1 GSGLGGRA
9 LLVGFQRFIETP
21 DEISDHRDQ
30 PLLLCSGRH
39 QLLQKALSMDPTQCM
54 IADTELSGIVGHD
67 HRICHQAVMA
77 DGAPKP
83 CFGKGGD
90 LLAVENIDTFVSQ
103 MRHERYLVAE
113 VLRLKRPKPMDYG
126 RIAATFFQ
134 IIECGV
140 TQHIILIAA
149 AQQGQ
154 KVQA

>member
-1 GSGLGGRA
+1 
-9 LLVGFQRFIETP
+9 
-21 DEISDHRDQ
+21 
-30 PLLLCSGRH
+30 
-39 QLLQKALSMDPTQCM
+39 
-54 IADTELSGIVGHD
+54 
-67 HRICHQAVMA
+67 
-77 DGAPKP
+77 
-83 CFGKGGD
+83 FGKGAD

>member
-1 GSGLGGRA
+1 
-9 LLVGFQRFIETP
+9 
-21 DEISDHRDQ
+21 
-30 PLLLCSGRH
+30 
-39 QLLQKALSMDPTQCM
+39 
-54 IADTELSGIVGHD
+54 
-67 HRICHQAVMA
+67 MA

-83 CFGKGGD
+83 CFGKGAD

-140 TQHIILIAA
+140 NQHIILTRTREVPSR
-149 AQQGQ
+149 
-154 KVQA
+154 KRWC